1 MFPMLITY
9 FNICEK
15 GYIYWYKESLK
26 FKIYMCK
33 IVRRVAVIDER
44 IITRE
49 RIEGFFFLLAIPVA
63 YGGSQSRG

>member
-49 RIEGFFFLLAIPVA
+49 RIEGFFF
-63 YGGSQSRG
+63 